1 MSGISKSSSDSKVM
15 TKLEVN
21 AGKLNISVKE
31 LINQYIKLGLY
42 EDDYYE
48 PEPITEEEFVELLR
62 RNGEKDRKRGIPPRK
77 HITDAIVGLFNKY
90 ED

>member
-1 MSGISKSSSDSKVM
+1 MSSNSKNSSDSMVM
-15 TKLEVN
+15 SKLEKN
-21 AGKLNISVKE
+21 SSKLNISVKE

-42 EDDYYE
+42 EDDYHE

-62 RNGEKDRKRGIPPRK
+62 RDSEKDRKRGIPPRK
-77 HITDAIVGLFNKY
+77 HITDAIVGLVNKY